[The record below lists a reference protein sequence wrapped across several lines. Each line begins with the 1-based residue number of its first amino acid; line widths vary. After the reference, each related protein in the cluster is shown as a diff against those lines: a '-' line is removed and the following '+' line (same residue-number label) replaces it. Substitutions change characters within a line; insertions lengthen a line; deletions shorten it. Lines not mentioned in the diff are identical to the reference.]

1 MPGGRYHVGPGEEF
15 ERRLEQQR
23 ADRGGP
29 RRVTRRRQ
37 RRQRIRTV
45 AVLVVGLALLTVA
58 VVLAALLVRP

>member
-29 RRVTRRRQ
+29 RRVTRRR
-37 RRQRIRTV
+37 RLQRIRTV
-45 AVLVVGLALLTVA
+45 VVLVVGLALLTVA
-58 VVLAALLVRP
+58 VFLTALLVRP

>member
-1 MPGGRYHVGPGEEF
+1 MPGGRYLVGPGEF

-29 RRVTRRRQ
+29 RRVTRRRRRLQ
-37 RRQRIRTV
+37 RVRTV

>member
-29 RRVTRRRQ
+29 RRVTRRRRLQ
-37 RRQRIRTV
+37 WIRTV
-45 AVLVVGLALLTVA
+45 VVLVVGLALLTVA
-58 VVLAALLVRP
+58 VFLTALLVRP

>member
-1 MPGGRYHVGPGEEF
+1 VDPREF

-29 RRVTRRRQ
+29 RRVPRRR
-37 RRQRIRTV
+37 RRLQRIRTV
-45 AVLVVGLALLTVA
+45 AVLVVGLAFLTVA